1 MRQELIELKQYLLKK
16 GIKREAYAIDT
27 LPRIEGHCIYDAK
40 SYIEVFYFERG
51 VKFQQKHSLMLKM
64 R

>member
-27 LPRIEGHCIYDAK
+27 LPRFKGIVFTTQRVILRSFTSNEG
-40 SYIEVFYFERG
+40 
-51 VKFQQKHSLMLKM
+51 
-64 R
+64 